1 MFDSPTDTILGRSEG
16 RPTAPMY
23 TIPFMLWTSK
33 QWQANNPV
41 AYQDEL
47 SRPYSSANLIHT
59 WADLAGLR
67 SDELDPA
74 KSLVS
79 TSFKERPLLIGD
91 PYQPKSMI
99 DFSLI
104 KPKPQV
110 AFEDKSLGRL
120 QAAPIN

>member
-1 MFDSPTDTILGRSEG
+1 
-16 RPTAPMY
+16 MY

-41 AYQDEL
+41 VYQAEL

-67 SDELDPA
+67 STELDPA

-79 TSFKERPLLIGD
+79 ASFKEQPLLIGD

-104 KPKPQV
+104 RPKPQV
-110 AFEDKSLGRL
+110 AFEDKSLGRR